1 VSGEPPPDAVLSE
14 PDPADAGPSD
24 LTVGAF
30 SSQPPWLVDPDDL
43 SWAVGIDALRAT
55 VGAEAPALTRRRRFP
70 PGVRVVRVGVV
81 IGTAVAGWALSERR
95 GTRESSRSGLSRR
108 LRRAFERL
116 GPSYIKLGQ
125 IISSGEGLF
134 PEELVS
140 EFQLLR
146 DRVPPEPF
154 AVVRRIIE
162 EDLGR
167 PLDAVFASV
176 DPVPLAAASIAQV
189 HAARLV
195 SGESVVIKVQRPTVA
210 QVVRRDLAAMSW
222 LAPLLVG
229 RIPVAALANPPALV
243 ELFGE
248 TIVEE
253 LDFRLEAQN
262 MLDVARVLAEA
273 GQKALVVPRPHP
285 RLVTRRVLVMERLDG
300 FRWGDAQAMRD
311 AGIDT
316 EAVLRAALIA
326 FLEGA
331 LLHGVFH
338 GDLHGGNLFVQPDG
352 RVALLDFGITGRL
365 SEVQRLALLR
375 LVMMASA
382 NDIPGQITALRDLG
396 ALPADVDVATVIT
409 DLGLDR
415 PPIDPTTLTAE
426 ELTAEL
432 RVLTTA
438 LLGYGASMPKAL
450 MLYVK
455 DMVFLDG
462 AMAQMAPTVDVLAE
476 IVAVVMYFHVH
487 HGERIAREMGLADGV
502 VPALDMDG
510 IRASFGITEPVD
522 HLTYRELQERR
533 ELIRRRME
541 QRQRGR
547 RRSLSRRRRRQA

>member
-1 VSGEPPPDAVLSE
+1 MSGDPPPHAASPPVDP
-14 PDPADAGPSD
+14 PD
-24 LTVGAF
+24 LVVGAF
-30 SSQPPWLVDPDDL
+30 SSHPPWLVDPADL
-43 SWAVGIDALRAT
+43 TWTVGIDGLRAAQRA
-55 VGAEAPALTRRRRFP
+55 VAPALTRRRRLP
-70 PGVRVVRVGVV
+70 PGVRVVRVGAVL
-81 IGTAVAGWALSERR
+81 GTAVAGWALVERR
-95 GTRESSRSGLSRR
+95 GTRPQSRAGLSRR

-125 IISSGEGLF
+125 ILSSGEGLF
-134 PEELVS
+134 PEELVD
-140 EFQLLR
+140 EFRLLR
-146 DRVPPEPF
+146 DRVPAESF

-162 EDLGR
+162 EDLGGQ
-167 PLDAVFASV
+167 LDTFFASV

-189 HAARLV
+189 HAARLPT
-195 SGESVVIKVQRPTVA
+195 GESVVIKVQRPTVA
-210 QVVRRDLAAMSW
+210 HVVERDLAAMSW

-229 RIPVAALANPPALV
+229 RIPVVALANPPALV
-243 ELFGE
+243 ELFAE

-262 MLDVARVLAEA
+262 MLDVARVLADA

-300 FRWGDAQAMRD
+300 FRWGDAEAMRA

-365 SEVQRLALLR
+365 TEVQRLALLR
-375 LVMMASA
+375 LVMTASA
-382 NDIPGQITALRDLG
+382 ADIPGQVTALRDLG
-396 ALPADVDVATVIT
+396 ALPADIDVGAVIA

-415 PPIDPTTLTAE
+415 PPLDPTTLSAE
-426 ELTAEL
+426 ELTSEL
-432 RVLTTA
+432 KALTTA
-438 LLGYGASMPKAL
+438 LLGYGARMPKEL

-462 AMAQMAPTVDVLAE
+462 AMASMAPTVDVLAE

-487 HGERIAREMGLADGV
+487 HGERIAREMGLADGT
-502 VPALDMDG
+502 VPAVDIDG

-533 ELIRRRME
+533 EVIRRRME
-541 QRQRGR
+541 QRQRSR
-547 RRSLSRRRRRQA
+547 RARLFRRRRR